1 MSSSFDATSVELF
14 LLVVFPGLVSTT
26 IYRLIMP
33 ARALDWGNALL
44 QGLFY
49 SAVNFVLG
57 LPFLFWLVFGYD
69 PLAHPV
75 RYSVA
80 AILLLF
86 ITPILWPLILVAI
99 FKSKRLAKRIQIPY
113 PTAWDFFFDQREA
126 GFVLVHLG
134 GGQLLGGYWGG
145 NSYAGSFPNDG
156 DIYLEAVY
164 QVDDSG
170 VFGDP
175 IPNTRG
181 VLLRKEQYSYIEL
194 FSVPQIEE
202 IADAEGRPE
211 ERKVREGLSAPE

>member
-1 MSSSFDATSVELF
+1 MTAAFDVTTVGLF
-14 LLVVFPGLVSTT
+14 ILVVFPGLVSTT

-57 LPFLFWLVFGYD
+57 LPALFALVFGYD

-80 AILLLF
+80 AILLLL
-86 ITPILWPLILVAI
+86 IGPIAWPLVLVSF
-99 FKSKRLAKRIQIPY
+99 FKSKRLASRIQIPY
-113 PTAWDFFFDQREA
+113 PTAWDFFFDQREP
-126 GFVLVHLG
+126 GFLLVHLING
-134 GGQLLGGYWGG
+134 KLLGGYWGA

-156 DIYLEAVY
+156 DVYLEAVY
-164 QVDDSG
+164 SVDEAG
-170 VFGDP
+170 QFGQP
-175 IPNTRG
+175 IANTRG

-194 FSVPQIEE
+194 FSVPEVAEE
-202 IADAEGRPE
+202 SNAQEQSKL
-211 ERKVREGLSAPE
+211 ER

>member
-1 MSSSFDATSVELF
+1 MSTSFDATSVGLF

-33 ARALDWGNALL
+33 ARALDWGNAFL

-69 PLAHPV
+69 PLAHEI
-75 RYSVA
+75 RYSLA

-86 ITPILWPLILVAI
+86 ITPIIWPLVLVTL

-113 PTAWDFFFDQREA
+113 PTAWDFFFDQREV
-126 GFVLVHLG
+126 GFVLVHLN

-164 QVDDSG
+164 TVDEAG
-170 VFGDP
+170 TFGDP
-175 IPNTRG
+175 IANTRG
-181 VLLRKEQYSYIEL
+181 VLLRKDQYSYIEL
-194 FSVPQIEE
+194 FSVPDIEGS
-202 IADAEGRPE
+202 INAE
-211 ERKVREGLSAPE
+211 